1 MASKAGPKDAE
12 AAETTVVGT
21 FLRQAYQLYV
31 KKRVRQDLI
40 LPALRILA
48 TYTGTHGL
56 VREPEA
62 LFAAA
67 LYIAFRHPNTYPNLV
82 PRKYF
87 SAQTLKRTKRQ
98 PTEPLFEISFNAK
111 DSSIDWYV
119 KQFVDKLGMISL
131 YDERG
136 LPYFLERTGPIYNLI
151 DTLAEE
157 AAIDAVLISH
167 VKYRPELLESIV
179 SELLN
184 RILNV
189 LRLLPKVFRPSLY
202 EEVAPHV
209 EALIENSRWA
219 LGL

>member
-1 MASKAGPKDAE
+1 MG
-12 AAETTVVGT
+12 
-21 FLRQAYQLYV
+21 
-31 KKRVRQDLI
+31 I
-40 LPALRILA
+40 
-48 TYTGTHGL
+48 
-56 VREPEA
+56 
-62 LFAAA
+62 
-67 LYIAFRHPNTYPNLV
+67 
-82 PRKYF
+82 
-87 SAQTLKRTKRQ
+87 
-98 PTEPLFEISFNAK
+98 
-111 DSSIDWYV
+111 
-119 KQFVDKLGMISL
+119 ISL